1 MSMWLRVLMELR
13 QQAETIGCPYGIVP
27 RGHRSFTRA
36 QCLALDF
43 NFLGEIFILFYLLK
57 ETN

>member
-1 MSMWLRVLMELR
+1 MELR